1 MICQKLVHFERFYK
15 NKKDEKN
22 HPVPMKSF
30 EITFKNGLLIDK
42 KTGELINLAPLNT
55 YYI

>member
-1 MICQKLVHFERFYK
+1 MK
-15 NKKDEKN
+15 N
-22 HPVPMKSF
+22 F

-42 KTGELINLAPLNT
+42 KTGKVINLAPFNT